1 MRHGRWTI
9 PTIALFVSAAG
20 AQPVGATPGASGTN
34 EPELPSLD
42 DLLGLDTDGAGDP
55 DDRDLQRQLS
65 AREAGERFEQAVGL
79 MGDASDRLASG
90 DVSVATQ
97 RVQEDILRKLDQVIE
112 SAKQNQSQSG
122 SSSSSSSSSR
132 QQQQPKQS
140 SQSGQQP
147 GEPGSEP
154 GESNM
159 PGSNRDARPGAEI
172 APDGVG
178 WGNLPE
184 RERDAVS
191 QGVSDRYSALYR
203 RLTELYYRKLAE
215 REGEE

>member
-9 PTIALFVSAAG
+9 PTIALLACAAG
-20 AQPVGATPGASGTN
+20 AQPAGS
-34 EPELPSLD
+34 EPSQDAEPALPSLD
-42 DLLGLDTDGAGDP
+42 DLLGLETDGAGDL

-79 MGDASDRLASG
+79 MGDASERLASG

-112 SAKQNQSQSG
+112 AAKQNQSQGG

-132 QQQQPKQS
+132 NQQQPNQS

-159 PGSNRDARPGAEI
+159 PGSNTDARPGAEV

-178 WGNLPE
+178 WGNLPQ

-215 REGEE
+215 REGDE